1 MSAQPTNASA
11 MPLDPPRVRVVI
23 PCRNE
28 AGYIGKCLR
37 SMIEAD
43 RSGMQ
48 VEAWVCDGMSDDGTR
63 EEIGAL
69 AASHPWIKLVDNPA
83 RTTPQAM
90 NLGLRA
96 EGYDVGIL
104 LGAHAEVEADFLQA
118 NLDCLVAHPEAGC
131 VGGIIGNVYTDAS
144 SRRIGAAM
152 GHPFGV
158 GGAHFRTGLKEGEV
172 DTVAFGAYRREALA
186 AIGFVDERLARNQ
199 DDELNFR
206 LTRAGWRII
215 LSPRIR
221 SRYFVRASLKK
232 LFRQYWQ
239 YGYWKVFVN
248 RLHRTVTTTRQLV
261 PAAFVLFLVAGG
273 ALAFMHPL
281 LALGF
286 GTGIALYGIVAIAS
300 AFHAADRMVDAPG
313 VLLAFITLHLAYG
326 SGYLRGLLDFIV
338 LGRQPKGSAAT
349 SSR

>member
-1 MSAQPTNASA
+1 MSVQPSNASEVLPN
-11 MPLDPPRVRVVI
+11 PLKVRVVI

-28 AGYIGKCLR
+28 AGYIGRCLR
-37 SMIEAD
+37 SLIDTD
-43 RSGMQ
+43 RIGMQ

-63 EEIGAL
+63 EEIEAL
-69 AASHPWIKLVDNPA
+69 AALHPWIKLIDNTA

-90 NLGLRA
+90 NLGLRPG
-96 EGYDVGIL
+96 GYDVGIL
-104 LGAHAEVEADFLQA
+104 LGAHAEVETDFLRA
-118 NLDCLVAHPEAGC
+118 NLDCLAAHPEAGC
-131 VGGIIGNVYTDAS
+131 VGGIITNVYTDAS

-172 DTVAFGAYRREALA
+172 DTVAFGAYRWEALA

-206 LTRAGWRII
+206 ITRAGWRII

-248 RLHRTVTTTRQLV
+248 RVHRTVTTSRQLV
-261 PAAFVLFLVAGG
+261 PAAFVLFLIAGG
-273 ALAFMHPL
+273 ALAFVHPL
-281 LALGF
+281 LALCF
-286 GTGIALYGIVAIAS
+286 GSGIALYSIVAIAS
-300 AFHAADRMVDAPG
+300 ALHAAERVVDAPG
-313 VLLAFITLHLAYG
+313 VLLAFVTLHLAYG
-326 SGYLRGLLDFIV
+326 TGYLRGLLDFIV

>member
-1 MSAQPTNASA
+1 MSTRHANASA
-11 MPLDPPRVRVVI
+11 MLPDHPKVRVVI

-28 AGYIGKCLR
+28 AGYIGRCLR
-37 SMIEAD
+37 SLIEAD

-48 VEAWVCDGMSDDGTR
+48 AEVWVCDGLSDDGTR
-63 EEIGAL
+63 DEIRSIT
-69 AASHPWIKLVDNPA
+69 AAHPWIKLIDNAA

-90 NLGLRA
+90 NLGLRP

-104 LGAHAEVEADFLQA
+104 LGAHAEAESDFLRS
-118 NLDCLVAHPEAGC
+118 NLDCLAAHPEAGC
-131 VGGIIGNVYTDAS
+131 VGGVIENVYMDAS

-186 AIGFVDERLARNQ
+186 EIGFVDERLTRNQ

-221 SRYFVRASLKK
+221 SRYFVRASMKK

-248 RLHRTVTTTRQLV
+248 RVHRTLTTSRQLV
-261 PAAFVLFLVAGG
+261 PAAFVLFLIVGG
-273 ALAFMHPL
+273 VLAFVHPL
-281 LALGF
+281 LALGY
-286 GTGIALYGIVAIAS
+286 GAGIALYGIVAMAS
-300 AFHAADRMVDAPG
+300 ALHAAERVVDAPG
-313 VLLAFITLHLAYG
+313 VLLAFFTLHLAYG
-326 SGYLRGLLDFIV
+326 AGYLRGLLDFIL
-338 LGRQPKGSAAT
+338 LGREPKSSAAS